1 MGVGVGVFDGG
12 GGGGGVV
19 LFVFDKGVALFGT
32 GVTEGVTEG
41 GDIVEVNSAS
51 GVTEV
56 ISEVAGAISGVTVGV
71 MEIVLWRRSC
81 GLEPS

>member
-1 MGVGVGVFDGG
+1 MGVFDGG

-19 LFVFDKGVALFGT
+19 LFVFDEGVALVGA

-41 GDIVEVNSAS
+41 GDTVEVDSAS
-51 GVTEV
+51 GVTEG
-56 ISEVAGAISGVTVGV
+56 ISEVAGAISGVTVGI